1 MEKILN
7 LNSVEQYIQLYGLD
21 AQHPLV
27 GVVDLNH
34 ATRRVAYTH
43 WNYGIYALYLKM
55 EKACY
60 IQYGRQSY
68 DYQEGTIV
76 CFAPGQTTETVLTT
90 DHIQMNVLGLL
101 FHPDF
106 LRGTSL
112 EKTIRKYTF
121 FAYEVNEAL
130 HLSEEERSIV
140 MDCLKMIRMEL
151 EQGVDKHTRALLVNQ
166 IELLLNYCL
175 RFYERQFSTR
185 NQVNRDTLTRFERLL
200 DDYFVGATAEKN
212 GLPTVRYFADKV
224 CLSPNYFGDMLKK
237 VTGKTPQEYIQE
249 KIIDIA
255 KSRMAGTTDTVSHVA
270 YSLGFQYPQ
279 HFCRQFKKL
288 VGCTPGEYRMRM
300 AADPEGLGHI

>member
-1 MEKILN
+1 
-7 LNSVEQYIQLYGLD
+7 
-21 AQHPLV
+21 
-27 GVVDLNH
+27 
-34 ATRRVAYTH
+34 
-43 WNYGIYALYLKM
+43 
-55 EKACY
+55 
-60 IQYGRQSY
+60 
-68 DYQEGTIV
+68 
-76 CFAPGQTTETVLTT
+76 
-90 DHIQMNVLGLL
+90 
-101 FHPDF
+101 
-106 LRGTSL
+106 
-112 EKTIRKYTF
+112 
-121 FAYEVNEAL
+121 
-130 HLSEEERSIV
+130 

-151 EQGVDKHTRALLVNQ
+151 EQGVDKHTRTLLVNQ

-185 NQVNRDTLTRFERLL
+185 NQVNRDALTRFERLL
-200 DDYFVGATAEKN
+200 DDYFEGATAEKN

-300 AADPEGLGHI
+300 AAGPDGLGHA